1 MKESMERI
9 VIFDLDDTLVHSR
22 AVREA
27 FASVAREREIDA
39 TRMSRAL
46 DALPGRPAQDIFEAL
61 GCDAG
66 DAQAA
71 TEHFLTCLDDL
82 NGHLPTV
89 AYDDADATLRELA
102 ARGSTLVLSTGS
114 SPERAQQ
121 VLEQEGWEF
130 EVVLGSTDACRKGRA
145 HYEQVAATAPDDG
158 WTRRAITVGD
168 SPTRTCAS
176 APSTASRSG
185 SDRPRRRSPPVAGGR
200 RDPRRRRPLRDPA
213 HHPRLPSQAYS
224 RRWETFVLRAQ
235 SKARRR
241 RRG

>member
-27 FASVAREREIDA
+27 FASVARERGIDA
-39 TRMSRAL
+39 TLMSRAL
-46 DALPGRPAQDIFEAL
+46 DTLPGRPAQDIFEAL

-66 DAQAA
+66 EAQAA
-71 TEHFLTCLDDL
+71 TERFLTCLDEL

-89 AYDDADATLRELA
+89 AYEDADATLRELA

-114 SPERAQQ
+114 SPERAHQ

-145 HYEQVAATAPDDG
+145 HYEQVAATAPDDS

-168 SPTRTCAS
+168 SPTDMRLGAEHGV
-176 APSTASRSG
+176 PVRIG
-185 SDRPRRRSPPVAGGR
+185 IDRDG
-200 RDPRRRRPLRDPA
+200 DPRPLLA
-213 HHPRLPSQAYS
+213 AGATHVVGALS
-224 RRWETFVLRAQ
+224 EILRIIPV
-235 SKARRR
+235 
-241 RRG
+241 